1 MEDDKP
7 EYLGFF
13 SKWIKPVHESKKKA
27 QAQEEEEEELADRT
41 DELAVRME
49 QDEIRRKLKLSISQS
64 MFMFNSTPPTPNGY
78 IYGADAISEEVR
90 PEPIDMTQ
98 YIHKD
103 EMVQILLDSRH
114 AMFNDRIPSV
124 LEVLEWIDQRER
136 KK

>member
-1 MEDDKP
+1 MQPYYTQKKMEEDKS

-13 SKWIKPVHESKKKA
+13 TRWLKPIHESKKKA
-27 QAQEEEEEELADRT
+27 LVQEEEEELKR
-41 DELAVRME
+41 LLVR
-49 QDEIRRKLKLSISQS
+49 SSVSQS
-64 MFMFNSTPPTPNGY
+64 MSIFKSTPPTPNGY
-78 IYGADAISEEVR
+78 VYGADAISEEVI

-114 AMFNDRIPSV
+114 AMFNNRIPSV

-136 KK
+136 KNK

>member
-1 MEDDKP
+1 MQPYYTQKKMEEDRH
-7 EYLGFF
+7 GFF
-13 SKWIKPVHESKKKA
+13 TRWLKPIHKEK
-27 QAQEEEEEELADRT
+27 T
-41 DELAVRME
+41 DELARQRLYDEAQRMSKY
-49 QDEIRRKLKLSISQS
+49 KLMNGSAPRAFHLPS
-64 MFMFNSTPPTPNGY
+64 M
-78 IYGADAISEEVR
+78 DAISEEVR

-114 AMFNDRIPSV
+114 AMFNNRIPSV